1 MRREKQRLRRRMLE
15 RRGSLPAA
23 EAEGLGALAQRHVIE
38 MGEFQSARSVGLY
51 HPLGSEVRTDLM
63 AEAAWGQGKKVS
75 LPRTEG
81 NMIRFYE
88 YRKGDDLTEGRFGVM
103 EPAPARHAMELDL
116 VVIPGVAFDAKGC
129 RIGYG
134 KGFYD
139 RFLAQWP
146 ATFSVGLAYSFQVVK
161 ELPRGRFDRKLG
173 ALATD
178 DGITYF

>member
-1 MRREKQRLRRRMLE
+1 MRAEKQRLRRRMLE
-15 RRGSLPAA
+15 KRNSLASA
-23 EAEGLGALAQRHVIE
+23 EATKLGLLAQQHLVEIP
-38 MGEFQSARSVGLY
+38 EFESARAIGIYYPV
-51 HPLGSEVRTDLM
+51 GSEVRTDEI
-63 AEAAWGQGKKVS
+63 ARAASARGKKVL

-88 YRKGDDLTEGRFGVM
+88 YKEGDELVQGRFGVM
-103 EPAPARHAMELDL
+103 EPAPVHPAGPLDA
-116 VVIPGVAFDAKGC
+116 VVIPGVVFDTQGC

-139 RFLAQWP
+139 RFLAERL
-146 ATFSVGLAYSFQVVK
+146 ATFSVGLAYSFQLVE

-178 DGITYF
+178 EGIMYF